1 LAGSK
6 VQRRVTQI
14 LSRVVT
20 NFALDYQFATFGA
33 LPLSARARWVYL
45 PQKYLAILSNQR
57 SVMVLGKPF
66 QYDNRLMPAL
76 LEGYP
81 TELAEMDRCVDFR
94 TATRVLDIGANVGQF
109 GFVLKTFFPHLE
121 IFSFEPNPEAH
132 ALLVSNAAQ
141 FSGWRCFPFG
151 LARTTQSR
159 DFFVVEGKSAQGS
172 VYAENASV
180 NLLQSDVKQL
190 QVQLEY
196 LSDAALAAHHLP
208 RDYDFVKIDVEGFET
223 DVLASLD
230 RIRWRFMY
238 LEVSLARQGQTTL
251 ENVMRLS
258 EQTSGRRPRL
268 VHQQHSGDAAEVLHV
283 ILASD

>member
-1 LAGSK
+1 VQGRLA
-6 VQRRVTQI
+6 QI
-14 LSRVVT
+14 LSRLVT

-33 LPLSARARWVYL
+33 LPLSARARWGYL
-45 PQKYLAILSNQR
+45 PQKYLAILRNQR
-57 SVMVLGKPF
+57 SVTFLGKPF

-81 TELAEMDRCVDFR
+81 TELAEMNRYVDFR
-94 TATRVLDIGANVGQF
+94 TATRVLDVGANVGQF

-121 IFSFEPNPEAH
+121 IFSFEPNPDAH

-141 FSGWRCFPFG
+141 FRGWRCFPFG

-172 VYAENASV
+172 VYAENAAV
-180 NLLQSDVKQL
+180 NLLQSGVKQL

-196 LSDAALAAHHLP
+196 LSDAALAAHQLP

-251 ENVMRLS
+251 ENVMKLI
-258 EQTSGRRPRL
+258 EQTSGQRPRL

-283 ILASD
+283 ILARQ

>member
-1 LAGSK
+1 VPQSQSRL
-6 VQRRVTQI
+6 RQI
-14 LSRVVT
+14 FSRLVT
-20 NFALDYQFATFGA
+20 NFALDYQFATFRA
-33 LPLSARARWVYL
+33 WPLAWQARWGYL
-45 PQKYLAILSNQR
+45 PQKYLAILRNQR
-57 SVMVLGKPF
+57 GITFLGRSF
-66 QYDNRLMPAL
+66 RYDNRLMPAL

-81 TELAEMDRCVDFR
+81 TEVAEMDSYVHFA
-94 TATRVLDIGANVGQF
+94 TATEILDVGANVGQF

-121 IFSFEPNPEAH
+121 IVSFEPNPKAF
-132 ALLVSNAAQ
+132 ALLASNAAQ

-172 VYAENASV
+172 VFAENASV
-180 NLLQSDVKQL
+180 NLLRPDVTQL

-196 LSDAALAAHHLP
+196 LSDAALAAHALP

-238 LEVSLARQGQTTL
+238 LEVSLARQGRTTL
-251 ENVMRLS
+251 EEVTRLI
-258 EQTSGRRPRL
+258 EQTWGARPRI
-268 VHQQHSGDAAEVLHV
+268 VHQQHSGDAADVLHV
-283 ILASD
+283 ILAAGT